1 MEGPFSRMPV
11 MSMLRRFGRSSGWWL
26 AEGEAGDD
34 AHDSQDDDA
43 PKRGV
48 GSSSQLQLRPLT
60 SLRAIR
66 AAHPR
71 VQRAAAV
78 FDRAVAAVDQGVAV
92 AGRLLSRRA
101 GPRLILVLYLL
112 SLHLVVL
119 WVMSSCHRSPCHPA
133 AAGAAG
139 LHPALAHPATGTLPV
154 LPGQGTGTGLAATAA
169 GGGAG
174 AVGVQQ
180 AAAIGG

>member
-1 MEGPFSRMPV
+1 

-26 AEGEAGDD
+26 AEGEAADD
-34 AHDSQDDDA
+34 AHDGQDDGDA
-43 PKRGV
+43 PKRGA

-60 SLRAIR
+60 SLRAVR

-71 VQRAAAV
+71 VQRAAAA

-119 WVMSSCHRSPCHPA
+119 WVMSSCHRGPCHPGA
-133 AAGAAG
+133 AAGVAGVGG
-139 LHPALAHPATGTLPV
+139 LHPTMAHPATGTLAV
-154 LPGQGTGTGLAATAA
+154 LPAQGAGAGLAAA

-174 AVGVQQ
+174 VAGVQQ
-180 AAAIGG
+180 AATIGG